1 LTALNAKDFKDEV
14 VTLILKGASLLV
26 CDFQD
31 VSFLDSSGLGS
42 LVGLLKIIGHRGE
55 LTVCGLNAEVE
66 QMFRICRMDRVFT
79 VHRTANDAVDAMRSK
94 L

>member
-1 LTALNAKDFKDEV
+1 
-14 VTLILKGASLLV
+14 
-26 CDFQD
+26 
-31 VSFLDSSGLGS
+31 LD
-42 LVGLLKIIGHRGE
+42 
-55 LTVCGLNAEVE
+55 AEVE